1 MLCRRR
7 NLRARN
13 SRHIV
18 DEMRSKSMEKVSI
31 ATSVE
36 YSHAEAATNKDNV
49 CCCVN
54 DNVDSY

>member
-1 MLCRRR
+1 
-7 NLRARN
+7 
-13 SRHIV
+13 
-18 DEMRSKSMEKVSI
+18 MRSKSMEKVSI